1 MEQQT
6 PRRQRPRHSLHA
18 MTTALGL
25 AGVLALSGCSLFSGN
40 EDSNAVPTITV
51 TTKASTTP
59 VPLTPAQELAKKVEA
74 SLTKLGKTAST
85 PNRDQMK
92 SAMIEAG
99 SNADKLEIS
108 QDRTPTG
115 LAVDAIEAATQIDKQ
130 CVIGQ
135 VRSGRAFVTILPV
148 LDTGFCFV
156 GNQR

>member
-6 PRRQRPRHSLHA
+6 PRRQRPRHSFYA